1 MKFKIVLLNECFLT
15 ATEMENGTER
25 KKENELILIFDSEMN
40 RKTFPQLRIFC
51 GKCCERVTFSWNT
64 IIPTEE

>member
-1 MKFKIVLLNECFLT
+1 
-15 ATEMENGTER
+15 MENGTER